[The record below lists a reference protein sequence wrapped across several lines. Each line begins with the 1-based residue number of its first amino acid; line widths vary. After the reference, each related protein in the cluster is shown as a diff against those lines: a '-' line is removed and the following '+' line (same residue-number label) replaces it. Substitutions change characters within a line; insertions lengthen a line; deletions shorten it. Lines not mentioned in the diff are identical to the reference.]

1 MLDKVKKIFGSAN
14 DRKVKQYM
22 KRVQKINALEPKYE
36 KMSDEELK
44 ESFEALKSAVRSGEK
59 SMDEVLND
67 SFAITREASKRV
79 LGMRHYDVQMV
90 GGMVLHDG
98 NIAEMKTGE
107 GKTLVATLAVALNA
121 MLGKGVHV
129 VTVNDYLAKRDAKEM
144 GELYSFLGYTTGCIT
159 SEVRDDAERKAQYS
173 ADITYGT
180 NNEYGFDYLRDNMKV
195 RADEKVQRG
204 HYYAIVDEVDSI
216 LIDEARTPLIISGPA
231 QRDQSLYFKANQ
243 IAKQMIKGEELPT
256 KPGEPKKTTGDF
268 IVDEK
273 NRTIIMTEEGLEKAE
288 KLYEVDNL
296 FSLENAAMVH
306 HLDQALKAHYLFEKD
321 VDYVVRDGEVIIVD
335 EFTGRLSEGRR
346 YSEGLHQAL
355 EAKEGVVVQEESQTL
370 AEITYQNYFRMY
382 EKLAGMTG
390 TAQTEATE
398 FSQIYGLDV
407 ISIPTNVPVRRV
419 DKNDLIYNTEEEKLD
434 AVVARVK
441 ELHAKGQPVLI
452 GTASIEKSELIHER
466 LKKEKIPHNVLNA
479 KNHEQEAEII
489 KNAGQKGAVTVA
501 TNMAGRGVDIKIDDE
516 VRALGGLVIIGT
528 ERHESRRIDNQLRG
542 RSGRQG
548 DPGESQF
555 FLSLDDNL
563 LRIFGGEKIRN
574 IMNRLGVEK
583 GEYIDSKLVTKSV
596 EKAQKKVEAM
606 HYESRKNILEY
617 DDVANYQ
624 RKAVYAF
631 RDQLID
637 PEYDISAKI
646 DQNREELV
654 DFILEESEI
663 FEGSP
668 TEDYDLDRFS
678 ALIKEYTG
686 IDIEPDSLKGKDA
699 STIREETLD
708 TLKKFYEEKMSVFDD
723 EQRKE
728 IEKILLLQVLDS
740 EWREHLYEMDVLKT
754 GIGLRGYNQKDPLTE
769 YKQESYKLFQAL
781 TQRIKLESMKLLY
794 TVQFDFTSPEE
805 EIESIEKLRDELEI
819 DEDILMSNEYQETP
833 GSIADAMYSE
843 EFNEEERELTPYIA
857 QKKPKRNEPCP
868 CGSGLKYKNCCG
880 KSGPKK
886 GLLA

>member
-1 MLDKVKKIFGSAN
+1 MINTLMNVFGTAN

-22 KRVQKINALEPKYE
+22 KRAQRINQLEPKYE
-36 KMSDEELK
+36 KMSDDELK
-44 ESFEALKSAVRSGEK
+44 AAFDALRQAVRAGEK
-59 SMDEVLND
+59 SLDDVLYD

-79 LGMRHYDVQMV
+79 LGLRHYDVQLV
-90 GGMVLHDG
+90 GGMVLHEG

-107 GKTLVATLAVALNA
+107 GKTLVATLPIALNA
-121 MLGKGVHV
+121 MLGRGVHL
-129 VTVNDYLAKRDAKEM
+129 VTVNDYLAQRDAADM
-144 GELYSFLGYTTGCIT
+144 GRLYEFLGYRTGCIT
-159 SEVRDDAERKAQYS
+159 SEIQDDFERKAQYD

-180 NNEYGFDYLRDNMKV
+180 NNEFGFDYLRDNMKV
-195 RADEKVQRG
+195 RLDEKVQRD

-216 LIDEARTPLIISGPA
+216 LIDEARTPLIISGPT
-231 QRDQSLYFKANQ
+231 QRDQDLYS
-243 IAKQMIKGEELPT
+243 IADKVAQQLERGEEIPT
-256 KPGEPKKTTGDF
+256 RAGEPKKTTGDF
-268 IVDEK
+268 VVDEK

-288 KLYEVDNL
+288 KLFGVDNL

-306 HLDQALKAHYLFEKD
+306 HLDQALKAHNLFERD

-355 EAKEGVVVQEESQTL
+355 EAKEGVKIQEESQTL

-407 ISIPTNVPVRRV
+407 ISIPTNVPVERI
-419 DKNDLIYNTEEEKLD
+419 DKPDLIFKTEQDKLN
-434 AVVARVK
+434 AVVKRIK
-441 ELHAKGQPVLI
+441 ELHAKGQPVLV
-452 GTASIEKSELIHER
+452 GTASIEKSEMIHER

-479 KNHEQEAEII
+479 KNHAQEAEII

-516 VRALGGLVIIGT
+516 VRELGGLAILGT

-555 FLSLDDNL
+555 YLSLEDNL
-563 LRIFGGEKIRN
+563 LRIFGGDRIQK
-574 IMNRLGVEK
+574 IMNSMGMEE
-583 GEYIDSKLVTKSV
+583 GEYIESKLVSRSI

-624 RKAVYAF
+624 RKAIYAF
-631 RDQLID
+631 RNQLLD
-637 PEYDISAKI
+637 PEYDIEAKI
-646 DQNREELV
+646 EQNREELI
-654 DFILEESEI
+654 DYLLHEAEI
-663 FEGSP
+663 FSGQPS
-668 TEDYDLDRFS
+668 EDYDLEGFLTLVR
-678 ALIKEYTG
+678 EYTG
-686 IDIEPDSLKGKDA
+686 VEIDPKELEGMDADEIRQKTLEILKQA
-699 STIREETLD
+699 
-708 TLKKFYEEKMSVFDD
+708 YEEKMAVFDE

-728 IEKILLLQVLDS
+728 IEKILMLQILDTQ
-740 EWREHLYEMDVLKT
+740 WREHLYEMDVLKT
-754 GIGLRGYNQKDPLTE
+754 GIGLRGYNQKDPLVE
-769 YKQESYKLFQAL
+769 YKQESYRLFEAL
-781 TQRIKLESMKLLY
+781 VRRIKFESTKLLY
-794 TVQFDFTSPEE
+794 LVQFDFSAPEE
-805 EIESIEKLRDELEI
+805 ELEAAERMLEELALDEDELI
-819 DEDILMSNEYQETP
+819 SNEYQELPEDTT
-833 GSIADAMYSE
+833 DAQH
-843 EFNEEERELTPYIA
+843 TPYVA
-857 QKKPKRNEPCP
+857 PHKPKRNDPCP
-868 CGSGLKYKNCCG
+868 CGSGKKYKNCCG